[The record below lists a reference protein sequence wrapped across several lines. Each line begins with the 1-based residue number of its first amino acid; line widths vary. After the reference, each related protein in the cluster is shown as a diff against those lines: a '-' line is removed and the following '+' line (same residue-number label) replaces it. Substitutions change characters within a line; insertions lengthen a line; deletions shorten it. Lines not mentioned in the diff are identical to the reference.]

1 MRRFLPMVLWGLL
14 LAGSLPAM
22 PPDKDKAEPTGKS
35 AMQTT
40 KPAAE
45 HSSSR
50 QSTKPAAAYTPT
62 EKIGA
67 DSAVSFPVD
76 I

>member
-14 LAGSLPAM
+14 LAGNLPAM
-22 PPDKDKAEPTGKS
+22 PPDKDKPQPTGKS
-35 AMQTT
+35 ATQTT

-50 QSTKPAAAYTPT
+50 RSTKPAAYTPT